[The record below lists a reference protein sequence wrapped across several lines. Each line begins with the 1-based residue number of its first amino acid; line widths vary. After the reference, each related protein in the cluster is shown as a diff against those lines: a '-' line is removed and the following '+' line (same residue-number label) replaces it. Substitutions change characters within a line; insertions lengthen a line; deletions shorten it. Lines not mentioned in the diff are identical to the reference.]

1 MRTLARVTMW
11 TDEVAT
17 NRKQVHLINSLWS
30 ADSGSEIRTLR
41 LYELLSRNANV
52 TLWSQ
57 YEVAAEIARGHRV
70 SVIAPKRLRFPKS
83 GIFVFIGAYFSYG
96 RWPMLSRP
104 ERIIVL
110 YNTHDED
117 LLRRNLR
124 RLRWPHLPAVD
135 MLYASHELAEAIG
148 ARGVV
153 EISPI
158 DIERFSPRSPAT
170 QHEVRPFTVGR
181 LTRDRPEKHFL
192 NDAGLYDELTDRDT
206 RVRLMGAMSVRER
219 LRPGSTVELLPA
231 SAEEAGAFLRS
242 LDCFYYRTHEG
253 WPEPYGRVIFEALA
267 CGLPVVAHRAGRYA
281 RYITHGVNGFL
292 FDEQS
297 EALTLIAQL
306 RAEPALR
313 DRIGL
318 EARRLVEQLY
328 GHRYEADLTKY
339 YLG

>member
-1 MRTLARVTMW
+1 MW

-135 MLYASHELAEAIG
+135 MLYVAR
-148 ARGVV
+148 ARG
-153 EISPI
+153 S
-158 DIERFSPRSPAT
+158 DRRS
-170 QHEVRPFTVGR
+170 
-181 LTRDRPEKHFL
+181 
-192 NDAGLYDELTDRDT
+192 
-206 RVRLMGAMSVRER
+206 
-219 LRPGSTVELLPA
+219 
-231 SAEEAGAFLRS
+231 
-242 LDCFYYRTHEG
+242 
-253 WPEPYGRVIFEALA
+253 
-267 CGLPVVAHRAGRYA
+267 
-281 RYITHGVNGFL
+281 
-292 FDEQS
+292 
-297 EALTLIAQL
+297 
-306 RAEPALR
+306 
-313 DRIGL
+313 
-318 EARRLVEQLY
+318 RR
-328 GHRYEADLTKY
+328 R
-339 YLG
+339 